1 MSAAPHGHVS
11 HLDPTDI
18 PPVSAGAMQAVI
30 NLIVERGQALVLLDG
45 APAGARGEIERAFW
59 QTHSGD
65 WISGNAALIRFW
77 HLVDAM
83 GARRLKALFL
93 ERGYAALAPLA
104 ACAAVSRLNVQ
115 WGFKSQHLVA
125 ALLANATAL
134 PGRSSDRIAA

>member
-1 MSAAPHGHVS
+1 MSAAPHGHV

-18 PPVSAGAMQAVI
+18 PPVSTGAMQAVI

-45 APAGARGEIERAFW
+45 APAVVRGEIERAFW

-65 WISGNAALIRFW
+65 RISGNAALIRFW

-104 ACAAVSRLNVQ
+104 ACAAATRLNVH
-115 WGFKSQHLVA
+115 WGFKPQHLVA
-125 ALLANATAL
+125 ALLANAAAL
-134 PGRSSDRIAA
+134 PGRSTDRLAA